1 MIGWDVKPQ
10 QSHPTSMAPKLPGSL
25 FLFQIVKRIIE
36 QKQEKY
42 QKVYP
47 GLTCFKDGV
56 RQIPIESIPGLQESG
71 WKPPVDKV

>member
-1 MIGWDVKPQ
+1 MCVCVAKPVAVKLRC
-10 QSHPTSMAPKLPGSL
+10 HATALI
-25 FLFQIVKRIIE
+25 FNQIVKRIIE
-36 QKQEKY
+36 MKQETY

-71 WKPPVDKV
+71 WKPQLDKV